1 MRVRSSLINIAAGL
15 GNQIVITAL
24 SFISRTVFINSL
36 GIEYLGINGLFTNLL
51 AMLTLAEAGIG
62 SSIIYSLY
70 KPVADNDRVTIN
82 KLMRLYRNA
91 YLVIALIVTLL
102 GLSLLPF
109 LDHVVQNSSVEHVS
123 VIYLIFL
130 LNTVTPYLFS
140 YKNSFLNVSQKGYIV
155 TLIFTLSSIL
165 STCLKIGILTY
176 TKNYIL
182 FLAIDSVI
190 TLSTAIILTLVV
202 NNMYPFLREKVIGR
216 LDSVTK
222 QGIVKNVKAI
232 VLQNTGSYLVLG
244 TENILISTFVSVAAV
259 GLYSNYKMLIEIG
272 RTFINQI
279 FSNMYHSIGNLVSQE
294 SKEKIYAV
302 YKVTLMLNF
311 WLYSLFAI
319 VLSVLI
325 QPFITLWIG
334 SQFLMPGSVLVLLL
348 LLFYERGMR
357 NSITTVKTTAGI
369 FHQDRYAPLLQA
381 AVCLAVS
388 IMLVQTIGIAGVFIG
403 SLASA
408 LAVPF
413 WTTPYLVYRNVFK
426 RPLREYFL
434 AYLTYTV
441 VGLGAYFMT
450 SLICRFIPSYGF
462 MAMMAKGTVGF
473 TAVNVLYIALFYRTD
488 EFGYLLGIS
497 RGIIRR
503 LALNRKTKPNMEA

>member
-51 AMLTLAEAGIG
+51 TMLTLAEAGIG

-70 KPVADNDRVTIN
+70 KPVADNDRDTIN
-82 KLMRLYRNA
+82 KLMKLYRNA
-91 YLVIALIVTLL
+91 YLVIALVVALL
-102 GLSLLPF
+102 GLSVLPF
-109 LDHVVQNSSVEHVS
+109 LDHFVKNSSVEHLTA
-123 VIYLIFL
+123 IYLIFL

-155 TLIFTLSSIL
+155 TLVFTLSSIL

-182 FLAIDSVI
+182 FLMIDSVI
-190 TLSTAIILTLVV
+190 TLSTAVILTVTV
-202 NNMYPFLREKVIGR
+202 NRKYPFLRDKVSGG

-222 QGIVKNVKAI
+222 KGIIKNVKAI
-232 VLQNTGSYLVLG
+232 VLQNTGSYFVLG
-244 TENILISTFVSVAAV
+244 TENILISSFVSVAAV

-279 FSNMYHSIGNLVSQE
+279 FSNMYHSIGNLVSKE
-294 SKEKIYAV
+294 SKDKIFAV
-302 YKVTLMLNF
+302 YKVTLLLNF
-311 WLYSLFAI
+311 WLYSLFVI
-319 VLSVLI
+319 LLSLLI
-325 QPFITLWIG
+325 EPFITLWIG
-334 SQFLMPGSVLVLLL
+334 PDFLMSGSVLVLLL
-348 LLFYERGMR
+348 ALFYERGMR

-369 FHQDRYAPLLQA
+369 FHQDRYAPLIQA
-381 AVCLAVS
+381 AVCLGVS
-388 IMLVQTIGIAGVFIG
+388 ITLVQTIGIAGVFIG
-403 SLASA
+403 SLISS

-413 WTTPYLVYRNVFK
+413 WTTPYFVYRNVFQ
-426 RPLREYFL
+426 RPLTDYFKTYFIYTL
-434 AYLTYTV
+434 A
-441 VGLGAYFMT
+441 GAGAYALA
-450 SLICRFIPSYGF
+450 SAVCHFIPSNGF
-462 MAMMAKGTVGF
+462 AELIGKGIAGF
-473 TAVNVLYIALFYRTD
+473 FTVNVLYIALFHRTE

-497 RGIIRR
+497 RTIIRR
-503 LALNRKTKPNMEA
+503 LAMSRKVNHNMEG